1 MGRGE
6 LCERSCVSARSERVV
21 GEGLN
26 DGIVE
31 GSRVGSAERAQY
43 SGTPGGGGRVME
55 SGQQNGEATRERR
68 GAKTPA
74 ALPGCGTFF

>member
-43 SGTPGGGGRVME
+43 SGTPGGGGV
-55 SGQQNGEATRERR
+55 
-68 GAKTPA
+68 
-74 ALPGCGTFF
+74 